1 MRRKRSTS
9 CRKTTESCS
18 PTSFPALA
26 CWDVWPLTTVSP
38 CSQGYI
44 HIEFVLSWS
53 HWRLCVILAVGDQKL
68 CWCFPCWH
76 RSCDLILQP
85 AGGPGDTAAR
95 STPEDPAAPHGL
107 VWPWISWPQSSGRPL
122 WGHPLADTG
131 VRSGAGHKSLFVSYF
146 YKRDTLGFPG
156 LEHKSLDS
164 ADTQAVHFKEV
175 IVWPLMFPLHF
186 IVSDCTPVCILRI
199 LLLISSFFT
208 HKLDV
213 TFITPKSE
221 VFFLSIWMKMT
232 NYTHTHIQEQ

>member
-26 CWDVWPLTTVSP
+26 CWVVWLLTTVSP

-44 HIEFVLSWS
+44 HIEFVLLWC
-53 HWRLCVILAVGDQKL
+53 HWMLCVILAVGDQKL

-76 RSCDLILQP
+76 RSCDPILQP

-107 VWPWISWPQSSGRPL
+107 IWPWISRPQSSGRPL

-131 VRSGAGHKSLFVSYF
+131 VRSGAGHKSIFVCVLFLLKGHFGVSGFGTQESGVSRYTSRSFLGGHCLAADVAFAF
-146 YKRDTLGFPG
+146 YCF
-156 LEHKSLDS
+156 
-164 ADTQAVHFKEV
+164 
-175 IVWPLMFPLHF
+175 
-186 IVSDCTPVCILRI
+186 
-199 LLLISSFFT
+199 
-208 HKLDV
+208 
-213 TFITPKSE
+213 
-221 VFFLSIWMKMT
+221 
-232 NYTHTHIQEQ
+232 